1 MYWPILVAIP
11 FWGTIFPTTLVTKPP
26 EYLELPEP
34 LRLKQLHHFHT
45 CPSQGQ
51 TQALLG
57 SLRSQTPV
65 ADPHVEVVIK
75 PQLKPRGSVAKG
87 EDPKPSHQL
96 YKLKIKSTRSTKQTL
111 CLWNIQKVIE
121 SSHKRK
127 CSSILAWRT
136 PSLVEKPGKTQS
148 TGSRVRHD

>member
-1 MYWPILVAIP
+1 MHRVAWVVSNSLQPCRLWPARLLIQRLGSLGKNTGAYWPILVAIP

-34 LRLKQLHHFHT
+34 LRLKQLYHFHT

-96 YKLKIKSTRSTKQTL
+96 YKLKIKPHDQLSRL
-111 CLWNIQKVIE
+111 CVYGI
-121 SSHKRK
+121 
-127 CSSILAWRT
+127 
-136 PSLVEKPGKTQS
+136 
-148 TGSRVRHD
+148 